1 MFTDDFE
8 DLVLLKGLTRNVER
22 QIFRINDAF
31 DEIEVL
37 RNEVLAVIHDEHPT
51 NVELDVV
58 ALLFALEK
66 IEGCTKTSNQIRKV
80 QPRNATCRF
89 GTKRIALNSS

>member
-66 IEGCTKTSNQIRKV
+66 IEGCSGTTSQIR
-80 QPRNATCRF
+80 TCKQETRLAAS
-89 GTKRIALNSS
+89 GHRGWP